1 MIAIAAGTQRAE
13 TSETSAPSEGMP
25 ERAGGIAPMIRHLRQ
40 WLAIYKLN
48 KLVSRQRNSFEI
60 IDYRRRREAALKHTR
75 AT

>member
-1 MIAIAAGTQRAE
+1 MIAIAAGTQR
-13 TSETSAPSEGMP
+13 
-25 ERAGGIAPMIRHLRQ
+25 APMIRHLRQ